1 MGLWSIVLYILK
13 SLFCNTVYTVHRL
26 LITMWFFIS
35 LTVPSTREAFTLMS
49 HSVVKPSVNIWLN
62 QLYIFAL
69 SVSEHLLNRVMLSN
83 VVVFSFFCCS
93 SGLLPNAVL
102 PPSLDHNYAQ
112 WQEREE
118 MACAEHHL
126 SMKIIPAPCS
136 KAPGEP
142 DFPIVPPPPPPQ
154 HAHGE
159 EQKDTPHPPNFSL
172 LFFSSLKYV
181 IWHVISFSQPFLFHL
196 SPPPN
201 LLRPYSGG
209 QPRTSP
215 SLWYW
220 WQ

>member
-1 MGLWSIVLYILK
+1 M
-13 SLFCNTVYTVHRL
+13 
-26 LITMWFFIS
+26 
-35 LTVPSTREAFTLMS
+35 
-49 HSVVKPSVNIWLN
+49 
-62 QLYIFAL
+62 
-69 SVSEHLLNRVMLSN
+69 SEHLLNRVMLSN
-83 VVVFSFFCCS
+83 VVVFSSFCCS

-154 HAHGE
+154 LAHGK

-172 LFFSSLKYV
+172 LFFPV
-181 IWHVISFSQPFLFHL
+181 
-196 SPPPN
+196 
-201 LLRPYSGG
+201 
-209 QPRTSP
+209 
-215 SLWYW
+215 
-220 WQ
+220 